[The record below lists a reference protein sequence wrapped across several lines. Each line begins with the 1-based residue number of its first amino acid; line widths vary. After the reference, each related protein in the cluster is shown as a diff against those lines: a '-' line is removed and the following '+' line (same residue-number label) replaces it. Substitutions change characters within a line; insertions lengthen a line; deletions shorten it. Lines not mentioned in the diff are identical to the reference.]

1 MHSFCIFVHKILIL
15 QLLSYAMSSV
25 FYKYKFLTFHNKLC
39 EVGTIIIV
47 ITQKRKLS
55 HRQLSNLDAKQ
66 YLYII
71 INNDNQ

>member
-1 MHSFCIFVHKILIL
+1 
-15 QLLSYAMSSV
+15 MSSV

-66 YLYII
+66 YLCII